1 MDVIVLSA
9 THHTSIFV
17 EPAKIYAD
25 LNDDNEDCTDND
37 DDDFNFLC
45 REFKQ
50 EQVNTVQYNT
60 EKAISQK
67 IYFLKIFLSSKKEER
82 CFKTHAKG

>member
-1 MDVIVLSA
+1 MVLSA

-25 LNDDNEDCTDND
+25 LNEDNEDCTHNDD

-45 REFKQ
+45 GEFKQ

-60 EKAISQK
+60 EKEISQK
-67 IYFLKIFLSSKKEER
+67 IFFSSK
-82 CFKTHAKG
+82 